1 PGELFSDENLA
12 LANRAIAACKKAKK
26 SVGIMTFAIDKE
38 TMQRYFDMGIN
49 MITTGADFDFI
60 LRTARESL
68 KTLKEIFGK

>member
-1 PGELFSDENLA
+1 
-12 LANRAIAACKKAKK
+12 
-26 SVGIMTFAIDKE
+26 MTFAIDKE